1 MSKFELLKGTLIGFL
16 ATLLGIVLFFKL
28 FTNYSFTEGI
38 AQMKSLGYLGKIITL
53 GAMLNMVVF
62 FGLLKLNKEL
72 MARGVVLATLILA
85 IITLFI

>member
-85 IITLFI
+85 IITLFT